1 MTAPAAVS
9 PSRSAAS
16 SLGYN
21 LGIIVVIVVLVGI
34 AIAYAIDAAGRAA
47 NAPPARTDADA
58 TLTRTLGGKDL
69 AIPASWFRYAE
80 QRVEGF
86 AKQIDLRFGLPL
98 GQDGAV
104 HSVDV
109 TLLPRSGIR
118 PSARLLDGVYLHMFE
133 EGELAGPHGLI
144 GKPLRATEGYEAET
158 VWYDPL
164 SADPFVA
171 KCGAAIAPG
180 GQPRCLR
187 AVYVAPGIAAIYAFD
202 FELLNAW
209 RRFDPEV
216 RAWLDRIGVFRP

>member
-1 MTAPAAVS
+1 MTAPAASS
-9 PSRSAAS
+9 PRSETT
-16 SLGYN
+16 SLAYN
-21 LGIIVVIVVLVGI
+21 LGIIVVIVVLAGI
-34 AIAYAIDAAGRAA
+34 ALAYAIDAAGRAGK
-47 NAPPARTDADA
+47 APAVRTSDDA

-86 AKQIDLRFGLPL
+86 AKQIDLRFSLPL
-98 GQDGAV
+98 GAKGAARP
-104 HSVDV
+104 VDV
-109 TLLPRSGIR
+109 TLVPRSGVR

-144 GKPLRATEGYEAET
+144 GKPLKATEGYEAET

-164 SADPFVA
+164 SGDPFVA

-187 AVYVAPGIAAIYAFD
+187 AVYLAPGIAAIYAFD
-202 FELLNAW
+202 FELLDRW
-209 RRFDPEV
+209 RDFDPGV
-216 RAWLDRIGVFRP
+216 RPWLETIGVFK